1 MVFLHNGHA
10 AIFSSNVRLLNLDSM
25 VILCIYVVD
34 YIYHSPMCVGI
45 ILSDGLFNYHCFA
58 LSLLFDSSS
67 STFFMSTDAAV
78 YSVVRYILF
87 HIVSITHC
95 LYTLNHLHCWQL
107 FHGSCQWQV
116 SVLSAHTKQHLQ
128 LRSVCCP

>member
-10 AIFSSNVRLLNLDSM
+10 AIFSSNVRLLNLDPM

-58 LSLLFDSSS
+58 LSLFFYSSS
-67 STFFMSTDAAV
+67 STFFMSTDA
-78 YSVVRYILF
+78 VVYILSSDIF
-87 HIVSITHC
+87 NLKLFLLLIAYI
-95 LYTLNHLHCWQL
+95 LLIIYTVGNCFMVHAS
-107 FHGSCQWQV
+107 G
-116 SVLSAHTKQHLQ
+116 K
-128 LRSVCCP
+128 SVC